1 MSCTATAPLH
11 GITVLDLTQ
20 IYNGPY
26 ATFLM
31 AQAGATVIKIEPPDG
46 EHLRKRARSPG
57 VVEPFAVLNC
67 NKLSVSLNLRVPEAR
82 EALLKLVEH
91 ADVIVENFAPGVM
104 DRLGLS
110 EAALRRANPRIIIA
124 SSSGYGSSGPYRDY
138 PAMDLTVQAMAGVIG
153 ITGEADGPPLKAG
166 PALCDFSAG
175 VHLYGAI
182 VTALYE
188 RAATGRA
195 DTVEVSMLSAVY
207 PSLLSSLGLHRR
219 GDNSCK
225 RTGNR
230 HGGLT
235 MAPYN
240 VYPTADGAIAI
251 LTANDGHWTALTEA
265 LDCPQWQADPR
276 FSSKAARIAH
286 MDELDETL
294 GAQTRKLPKDALFE
308 RLMAHRVPCAPVREL
323 DEVVHDEHLHATGM
337 LQWQQHPQ
345 YGEVLA
351 HGSPLVFQNSTAPA
365 YVPSPSLGADTTDVL
380 GRLGGLSGDD
390 IATLEKLGA
399 LGPAAN

>member
-1 MSCTATAPLH
+1 MSSTPSAPLH

-31 AQAGATVIKIEPPDG
+31 AQAGAHVIKVEPPAG
-46 EHLRKRARSPG
+46 EHLRKRARSTG

-67 NKLSVSLNLRVPEAR
+67 NKQSITLNLRMPEAR
-82 EALLKLVEH
+82 QALLKLVEQ
-91 ADVIVENFAPGVM
+91 ADVIVENYAPGVM
-104 DRLGLS
+104 DRLGLGQD
-110 EAALRRANPRIIIA
+110 ALRQANPRIIIA
-124 SSSGYGSSGPYRDY
+124 SSSGYGSTGPYRDY
-138 PAMDLTVQAMAGVIG
+138 PAMDLTVQAMAGVMG
-153 ITGEADGPPLKAG
+153 ITGEPDGPPLKAG

-195 DTVEVSMLSAVY
+195 GTVEVSMLSAVY
-207 PSLLSSLGLHRR
+207 PSLLSSLGLHKR
-219 GDNSCK
+219 GDRSVK

-240 VYPTADGAIAI
+240 VYPTLDGAIAI
-251 LTANDGHWTALTEA
+251 LTANDAHWAALTEA
-265 LDCPQWQADPR
+265 LGCPQWRSDARFADKI
-276 FSSKAARIAH
+276 SRIAH
-286 MDELDETL
+286 MDELDRAIGEET
-294 GAQTRKLPKDALFE
+294 GRLPKEELFAT
-308 RLMAHRVPCAPVREL
+308 LMRHRVPCAPVREL
-323 DEVVHDEHLHATGM
+323 DEVINDEHLHATGM
-337 LQWQQHPQ
+337 LHWERHPQ

-351 HGSPLVFQNSTAPA
+351 HGSPLVFQGCAAPA
-365 YVPSPSLGADTTDVL
+365 YAPSPALGADTAQVL
-380 GRLGGLSGDD
+380 ARVGGLSDGE
-390 IATLEKLGA
+390 IQTLRSTGA
-399 LGPAAN
+399 LG